1 MVHGQHHGA
10 LGGRPPPPPVVVQQ
24 RPGPPQIPPQMQ
36 RPMAPPARAFPAHPP
51 RGNIPPQSQRPVVVS
66 DIRPEVQTEEDIREH
81 LTDYIIL
88 RFEKVEPY
96 DEYDS
101 DGELRATWDKCIRRR
116 LPDVDKADARREI
129 RRLNREDKKKGKTW
143 LEKQNSIGPK
153 AQNQLAKAQRE
164 LSLEER
170 DGRFHTVLAQID
182 FSLKPVVEKHEKVT
196 RHRSNTKR
204 KIRQKV
210 KYERTSITAYFKR
223 CPKENQI
230 PSELARRIELD
241 KQQSRQRQEQ
251 QDLEVM
257 RQRQHQMQGQQMP
270 PQRPQVPPQRPQVMP
285 QPHPGPVPAP
295 QVRQMNPPGPPPP
308 LPPPPPPQHHHQ
320 QQAARMNRPQAMP
333 MQQHGKAPVSSR
345 PHTPIQVIHKH
356 NRRDKRHKRGHSRG
370 SDSSLDSDPG
380 SYSEFGSDTTLFNEL
395 SRSSGSHKGKKDHGQ
410 RGRPLRYLA
419 NPKSFGA
426 EIHSARRHGL
436 GEKHS
441 YIFKGSGQRSPV
453 FQVPA
458 TPRKAAIPI
467 ENVGQLE
474 ADAYYTDQKA
484 AEYRQRQ
491 AEAES
496 LDTAARRYQPR
507 YAPRPEV
514 VLDRGSPGIRHVTPG
529 EVGRQLDHDFQ
540 ARLRLGR
547 ETRHHHGG
555 LDCLVHGDEQRHRET
570 VALEEQEL
578 IMRKFEEQEARERR
592 RREAPRSLMN
602 PFTPLS
608 RRRTIWVRA

>member
-1 MVHGQHHGA
+1 M
-10 LGGRPPPPPVVVQQ
+10 
-24 RPGPPQIPPQMQ
+24 PPQMQ
-36 RPMAPPARAFPAHPP
+36 RPMAPPARAFPPHPP
-51 RGNIPPQSQRPVVVS
+51 RENIPPQSQRHVVVS

-81 LTDYIIL
+81 LTDYIII
-88 RFEKVEPY
+88 RFEKVEPH

-101 DGELRATWDKCIRRR
+101 DGEEVRATWDNCIRRR

-204 KIRQKV
+204 KIRQKA

-223 CPKENQI
+223 CPRENQI
-230 PSELARRIELD
+230 PSELARRIEMD
-241 KQQSRQRQEQ
+241 KQQARQRQEQ

-270 PQRPQVPPQRPQVMP
+270 LQRPQVPPQRPQVPLQHSQVPLQRPQVMP
-285 QPHPGPVPAP
+285 QPHPGPVPRP
-295 QVRQMNPPGPPPP
+295 QVRQMNPPGP
-308 LPPPPPPQHHHQ
+308 PPPPPPQHHHQ

-333 MQQHGKAPVSSR
+333 MQQRGKPHVPSR
-345 PHTPIQVIHKH
+345 PHTPIQVIHEH

-370 SDSSLDSDPG
+370 SGSSLDSDPG
-380 SYSEFGSDTTLFNEL
+380 SNSEFDSDTTLFNEL
-395 SRSSGSHKGKKDHGQ
+395 SRSSGSHKGRKDH
-410 RGRPLRYLA
+410 RHKRRPLRYLDS
-419 NPKSFGA
+419 PKSFGA
-426 EIHSARRHGL
+426 EIHPARRHGH
-436 GEKHS
+436 GEEHS
-441 YIFKGSGQRSPV
+441 YIFKGNGPRSPI

-458 TPRKAAIPI
+458 NQRKAAIPI

-474 ADAYYTDQKA
+474 ADAYYAGRTDQKA
-484 AEYRQRQ
+484 AEYRQRL

-555 LDCLVHGDEQRHRET
+555 LDFLVHGDEQRHRET

-578 IMRKFEEQEARERR
+578 IMRKFEEQEARERS
-592 RREAPRSLMN
+592 RRESPRSMIN

-608 RRRTIWVRA
+608 RRRTIWIRA